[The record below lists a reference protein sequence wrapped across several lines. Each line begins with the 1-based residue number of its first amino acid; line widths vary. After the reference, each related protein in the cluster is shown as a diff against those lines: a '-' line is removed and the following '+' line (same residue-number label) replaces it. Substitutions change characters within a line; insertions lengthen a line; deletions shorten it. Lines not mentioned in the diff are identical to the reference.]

1 MDVKFTTT
9 TSAKLNTL
17 PIEDGQIIALSDRPG
32 YYYDMGSARHKV
44 SSEYV
49 YRCNGSSEDRDNIIN
64 ILSTFSASVSSGIN
78 SMHLKIEGTYVRQ
91 LTSGSEISFTV
102 PQGCI
107 LYLDFTNANVS
118 GSGSIPFISANCH
131 GDLHIAGLAP
141 ITSSAIIKATGTG
154 RLFVEDCV
162 FGRTAGAIVGISS
175 AISTTVTDCTFDLST
190 TLSPGIALTSDS
202 PVASISDCN
211 FISTATSTEG
221 KAIQITSAD
230 KSKVQIHHNYLPADS
245 VTAGGVVIDV
255 SFTNICP

>member
-17 PIEDGQIIALSDRPG
+17 PIEDGQIIALSDKPG

-49 YRCNGSSEDRDNIIN
+49 YTCNESNEDRTNILS
-64 ILSTFSASVSSGIN
+64 ILSTFNTSVSSGVN
-78 SMHLKIEGTYVRQ
+78 SMYLKIEGKYVRQ
-91 LTSGSEISFTV
+91 STTGSELSFSV

-107 LYLDFTNANVS
+107 LYLDFTNATVS
-118 GSGSIPFISANCH
+118 GSNSVPFVLANCN
-131 GDLHIAGLAP
+131 GDLHLSGLSP

-175 AISTTVTDCTFDLST
+175 AINTTVTNCTFDLST
-190 TLSPGIALTSDS
+190 TLDPGIALTSDS

-230 KSKVQIHHNYLPADS
+230 KSKVQIYHNYLPADS
-245 VTAGGVVIDV
+245 VIAGGSVIDV